1 MIRIVCLVL
10 ACGLGGC
17 VAFPRN
23 SPDSGPEPGESLEV
37 ENDFQRSRL
46 IALDF
51 VETMV
56 QLPELTPGH
65 TTLMIA
71 RPASRFGEILMSVM
85 QNAGYDLRMSREQ
98 SANQL
103 AYTITPETAL
113 NPQQSGE
120 EVVYTF
126 MISAGSVKLK
136 RAYRVN
142 TDGVTPATS
151 MFLRG
156 SDAGQL
162 TTNALLFESPSL
174 SGSGRSSETTASLA
188 TLLHDS
194 DSVIP
199 IVARTDTA
207 PVSLDAGVFVK
218 SVEDGLSVRRQG
230 AAVVD
235 RKNMYVTG
243 RSNYQSILQQFEEV
257 RKDVMV
263 FPDDSLVMGRNNKK
277 LAQQIA
283 DAFEPGRD
291 IISVIGC
298 SHGPTALNN
307 GNETLAK
314 GRSWRVKEEF
324 MLAGIDAE
332 LVLEEGC
339 WANTHFE
346 KMPARGV
353 LVTHKR
359 RDT

>member
-1 MIRIVCLVL
+1 MDAIVVIRIVCLLL
-10 ACGLGGC
+10 ACSLGGC
-17 VAFPRN
+17 TAIPRI
-23 SPDSGPEPGESLEV
+23 SPDSRPESGKSPGV

-56 QLPELTPGH
+56 QLPELTPGR
-65 TTLMIA
+65 TTLMTA
-71 RPASRFGEILMSVM
+71 RPASHFGEILMSVM
-85 QNAGYDLRMSREQ
+85 QNAGYDLRMGKGQ
-98 SANQL
+98 SANSL
-103 AYTITPETAL
+103 VYTITRETAL
-113 NPQQSGE
+113 DSQQTGG

-126 MISAGSVKLK
+126 MVSAGSVKLK
-136 RAYRVN
+136 RTYRVDTN
-142 TDGVTPATS
+142 GISPATS
-151 MFLRG
+151 MFLHG

-162 TTNALLFESPSL
+162 TTNASLFDSQSPSASDRTRATTAAPL
-174 SGSGRSSETTASLA
+174 RNTDAAVARSGSELVTVSNRQTAK
-188 TLLHDS
+188 T
-194 DSVIP
+194 
-199 IVARTDTA
+199 
-207 PVSLDAGVFVK
+207 VK
-218 SVEDGLSVRRQG
+218 DEKSVRRQNV
-230 AAVVD
+230 AIAN

-243 RSNYQSILQQFEEV
+243 QSNYQSILQQFDEL
-257 RKDVMV
+257 RKEVMV
-263 FPDDSLVMGRNNKK
+263 FPDDSLVMGRSNKK
-277 LAQQIA
+277 LARQIA

-324 MLAGIDAE
+324 MLAGIDAD

-339 WANTHFE
+339 WANTYFD

-359 RDT
+359 RGS